1 MNQYNING
9 SDAFDTYGLV
19 FMEGTLEELMTLA
32 ERKPGVENNW
42 PDEDGTERDLDSIQY
57 QSRELTINCLM
68 VGDDKADFLAK
79 YSAFK
84 AFIIAAGYFDFINI
98 KFSKRWKLLYDSME
112 DYKQLDVKSATFS
125 LNLIDDF
132 PHEEFPVA

>member
-1 MNQYNING
+1 MNQYTING

-19 FMEGTLEELMTLA
+19 FMEGTFEELMTLA

-57 QSRELTINCLM
+57 QSRELSINCLM
-68 VGDDKADFLAK
+68 IGDDKADFIAK
-79 YSAFK
+79 YNAFK
-84 AFIIAAGYFDFINI
+84 AFIIAAGYFDFINL

-112 DYKQLDVKSATFS
+112 DYKQLDDHTATFS